1 VPDIVLFSLWAPLA
15 AMGDVAVGERR
26 GGFDRPGRSAVLG
39 LVAAALGLD
48 RADEDAHAALDED
61 YLVALRVLA
70 RGELLQDCH
79 TIQAP
84 AADRKARWATRRAA
98 LDRPSHRLETLLS
111 LRDYRAEPFV
121 DVALVPRPGG
131 SRRFA
136 PDRLVAALAR
146 PAFTL
151 FFGRKACPLGLP
163 PNPVCVPAGTLGEAF
178 RQVDAAR
185 PPDARSL
192 LTDIRADPSRAPL
205 YADLVLDGADLDM
218 LRPDYRPQRV
228 ERRRDR
234 PLSRRRWQFELRD
247 EVVALPAPSAP

>member
-1 VPDIVLFSLWAPLA
+1 MPDIVAFSLWAPLA

-48 RADEDAHAALDED
+48 RGDEEAHAALDD
-61 YLVALRVLA
+61 SYLLALRVVA
-70 RGELLQDCH
+70 RGELVQDYH

-84 AADRKARWATRRAA
+84 AADRKVRWATRRAA

-131 SRRFA
+131 DRRFA
-136 PDRLVAALAR
+136 PDRLADALAR
-146 PAFTL
+146 PAFAL

-163 PNPVCVPAGTLGEAF
+163 PRPVSLAFATLGEAF
-178 RQVDAAR
+178 GLMDASRPTEAR
-185 PPDARSL
+185 RVLSEL
-192 LTDIRADPSRAPL
+192 RADPARAPL
-205 YADLVLDGADLDM
+205 YADVALGQAGLDM
-218 LRPDYRPQRV
+218 LRPNYHPQRI

-247 EVVALPAPSAP
+247 EIVALPVAA